1 MKKFALIVAL
11 ALIGVTFASA
21 RATFNIKDYGAKGNG
36 KTSNTEA
43 INKAIKVCNE
53 AGGGIVFIPGGKYV
67 SGTIEMLDNVELNLD
82 KDAELIASLD
92 LKDYKNYVCLRDDF
106 MKYKVAYTEYW
117 NRAFILAQRVKN
129 IAITGEGVI
138 NSNHLVDP
146 NGEGHH
152 RGPHCVMLGEVDG
165 VTIRGIHIT
174 EASNYG
180 VMGYEVENAV
190 FENLQFTKGHDG
202 IHLRGAKNLIIRNCS
217 FETGD
222 DCIAGGFWTN
232 TSIKDCYLNS
242 TCNGIRII
250 YPVYDIEIARCKF
263 EGPGHYPQPH
273 LPKLSGKML
282 AAMIIQPGAWWP
294 AVGGVED
301 MHIHDIEINN
311 VRCVFASDLK
321 ANTWS
326 KNLVIER
333 IKATNVNYAALQIES
348 WKGGVY
354 EDVTLRD
361 IDIHYL
367 GRNDEKAKRGLIAP
381 TRESRT
387 VPYWAMFVRNIK
399 HLTLENLNFTFTG
412 EEHRTPIGIHNVAK
426 IDMKSVNAQQT
437 DDKEMIHAVDCP
449 LVPETVSKNYIPITV
464 PKNAR

>member
-1 MKKFALIVAL
+1 MKRSLLIIAFALAHIA
-11 ALIGVTFASA
+11 FASA
-21 RATFNIKDYGAKGNG
+21 RPTYNVKDYGAKGNG
-36 KTSNTEA
+36 KTSNTVA
-43 INKAIKVCNE
+43 INKAIKACNE
-53 AGGGIVFIPGGKYV
+53 AGGGIVVVPAGKYL
-67 SGTIEMLDNVELNLD
+67 SGTIEMLDNVELQLE
-82 KDAELIASLD
+82 KGAELIASLD
-92 LKDYKNYVCLRDDF
+92 LNDYKNYVCLRDDF

-129 IAITGEGVI
+129 IAITGEGII

-190 FENLQFTKGHDG
+190 FENLQITKGHDG

-242 TCNGIRII
+242 TCNAIRII
-250 YPVYDIEIARCKF
+250 YPVYDLEIARCKI

-282 AAMIIQPGAWWP
+282 AAVIIQPGAWWP

-301 MHIHDIEINN
+301 VHIHDLDIDN

-333 IKATNVNYAALQIES
+333 IKAKNINYASLQIES

-361 IDIHYL
+361 IDIHYI
-367 GRNDEKAKRGLIAP
+367 GRNDEKAKRPLIAP

-412 EEHRTPIGIHNVAK
+412 EEHRHPIGIHNVAK
-426 IDMKSVNAQQT
+426 IDMKEVKAQQT

>member
-11 ALIGVTFASA
+11 ALIGVAFASA
-21 RATFNIKDYGAKGNG
+21 RTTFNIKDYGAKDNG

-43 INKAIKVCNE
+43 INKAIKACNE
-53 AGGGIVFIPGGKYV
+53 AGGGIVFIPAGKYV

-242 TCNGIRII
+242 TRNGIRII

-282 AAMIIQPGAWWP
+282 AAMIVQPGAWWP

-301 MHIHDIEINN
+301 MHIHDIEIDN